1 MTLGEELS
9 VDRLYTLRLLSQ
21 YPPENM
27 LLPSTLTASILCDQ
41 TLPGNSGPV
50 NLCDLQIYAQI
61 YAECYS
67 RLYGILASA
76 HFPHSSPTF
85 RLDVYTSEMSKALS
99 VQARVRG
106 LYYSTA

>member
-41 TLPGNSGPV
+41 RLPGNSGPV
-50 NLCDLQIYAQI
+50 NL
-61 YAECYS
+61 
-67 RLYGILASA
+67 
-76 HFPHSSPTF
+76 
-85 RLDVYTSEMSKALS
+85 
-99 VQARVRG
+99 
-106 LYYSTA
+106 